1 MKAGALRHRVTLQD
15 FGEVVDPATGYRTK
29 IWRAVASDIPAEV
42 APLSG
47 REYLAAAA
55 TQSAVTARITM
66 RWRPGVTAQQ
76 RIVHGDAI
84 YDIESVLPD
93 AKSGRE
99 HLTLMCSTGVNDG

>member
-1 MKAGALRHRVTLQD
+1 MKAGTLRHRVTLQA
-15 FGEVVDPATGYRTK
+15 FTEVVDPVTGYRTK
-29 IWRAVASDIPAEV
+29 VWLDVASGIPADV

-47 REYLAAAA
+47 REYVAAAA
-55 TQSAVTARITM
+55 TQSSVTARITI

-76 RIVHGDAI
+76 RIVHGDAV

-99 HLTLMCSTGVNDG
+99 HLTLMCSTGVTDG